1 MSSIKTLEYTEN
13 DEIAAAEK
21 NRVEPR
27 TLYLVATP
35 IGNLSD
41 LSPRAQKVLSEV
53 DFIAAEDTRNSAK
66 LLACFDIHR
75 PLVSYFEHNKRQR
88 GEEIAEKLEA
98 GQSCALITDAGM
110 PAISDPGED
119 LVRLCGERGIR
130 VICIPGCCAAVTA
143 LALSGLPT
151 GRFVFEGFLSTQKS
165 ERRERLAFLA
175 KEERTVIF
183 YEAPHKLRATLDDF
197 YAAFGAE
204 RKISLCRELTKRNEE
219 TMRTTVGDAVVYY
232 KEHDPRGEYVLIVAG
247 RDPGEAR
254 AEADAGWAAMTPAE
268 HVAAYLAEHPEAKK
282 LDAVKAVAKLRGVPR
297 NDIYQAVLET
307 KESE

>member
-1 MSSIKTLEYTEN
+1 MSSIKTPKYIDITE
-13 DEIAAAEK
+13 EKEEK
-21 NRVEPR
+21 NKIEPR

-88 GEEIAEKLEA
+88 GEEIAARLEE

-130 VICIPGCCAAVTA
+130 VIGIPGCCAAVTA

-165 ERRERLAFLA
+165 ERWERLALLA

-183 YEAPHKLRATLDDF
+183 YEAPHKLRNTLEDF
-197 YAAFGAE
+197 LTAFGGN
-204 RKISLCRELTKRNEE
+204 RKIALCRELTKRNEE
-219 TMRTTVGDAVVYY
+219 TVRTTVGDAVAYY
-232 KEHDPRGEYVLIVAG
+232 TDHDPRGEYVLILEG
-247 RDPGEAR
+247 CTQ
-254 AEADAGWAAMTPAE
+254 AEAKADVWWQSLSIE
-268 HVAAYLAEHPEAKK
+268 DHVAHYLAEDPSMKK
-282 LDAVKAVAKLRGVPR
+282 LDAVKKVAKERGIPR
-297 NDIYQAVLET
+297 NEVYDLV
-307 KESE
+307 K